1 MKSFA
6 VVVLIIL
13 CQSFYLCLCDQGLD
27 LEMESG
33 RATELRA
40 RRLRR
45 RAQRK
50 RLPTTRIVGG
60 SPAGSAATFP
70 FVASL
75 YSVPNPEGFLPVCG
89 KTLNVDVEPNFF
101 EVTSDP

>member
-1 MKSFA
+1 M
-6 VVVLIIL
+6 
-13 CQSFYLCLCDQGLD
+13 
-27 LEMESG
+27 EMESG
-33 RATELRA
+33 KATQLRV
-40 RRLRR
+40 RRVRR

-70 FVASL
+70 FMASL

-89 KTLNVDVEPNFF
+89 KKRNADVEPN
-101 EVTSDP
+101 